1 MRRIVMIAAS
11 MVVVGVGVA
20 EAGPLRGRSVTRT
33 QSCTTGQCGSVVEST
48 AARTVTRGRS
58 AQGNAEMMAS
68 SDSLRHM
75 GGHDGGHEGI
85 GFSSTSPDDAVRR
98 SCYWGRLRVREI
110 GVARGPRGWYAAV
123 WYD

>member
-1 MRRIVMIAAS
+1 MRRIVMIAAL
-11 MVVVGVGVA
+11 VLAVGAGIA

-33 QSCTTGQCGSVVEST
+33 QSCTNGQCGSVVEST
-48 AARTVTRGRS
+48 ATRTVTRGRS
-58 AQGNAEMMAS
+58 AQANAEMMAN

-75 GGHDGGHEGI
+75 GGHGGHEGI

-110 GVARGPRGWYAAV
+110 GVSRGSRGWYAAV